1 MKGQLTTL
9 RRGALMSRI
18 DAYRRIVRDFFI
30 AFLLLL
36 FFSSPVT
43 AAERYAVTANIAN
56 IRSGPGTNHAVLFEA
71 EKYYPLNVLKKA
83 GNWFQV
89 EDFEGDVGWIYKKL
103 VQEMTTVITKKS
115 KCNIRTAPSIKNQ
128 VVFISERGVPF
139 LVLGKEGK
147 WLHVRHSDGYEGWI
161 HSSLVW

>member
-1 MKGQLTTL
+1 
-9 RRGALMSRI
+9 MSRVHFYTHI
-18 DAYRRIVRDFFI
+18 GRNFFI
-30 AFLLLL
+30 ASILLLV
-36 FFSSPVT
+36 FASPAP

-56 IRSGPGTNHAVLFEA
+56 IRSGPGTNYTILFEA
-71 EKYYPLNVLKKA
+71 EKNYPLKLLKKA

-115 KCNIRTAPSIKNQ
+115 KCNIRTGPSIKNQ
-128 VVFISERGVPF
+128 VVFIAERGVPF
-139 LVLGKEGK
+139 LVLGTEGK
-147 WLHVRHSDGYEGWI
+147 WIHVRHSDGHEGWI

>member
-1 MKGQLTTL
+1 
-9 RRGALMSRI
+9 MSRI
-18 DAYRRIVRDFFI
+18 QVYRHIGRDFFI

-36 FFSSPVT
+36 FFTSLVP
-43 AAERYAVTANIAN
+43 AAERCAVTAGIAN
-56 IRSGPGTNHAVLFEA
+56 IRSGPGTNHSVLFEA

-103 VQEMTTVITKKS
+103 VEDVTTVITKKS
-115 KCNIRTAPSIKNQ
+115 KCHIRTGPSIKNQ